1 MKKYELKY
9 TKGEDGVFCMSTVE
23 NPATKTQ
30 LVMFESQEEDALFIK
45 MMIPHHEEA
54 LRMAE
59 EYDGKVSEKLQLIIN
74 SILSGQKKEIEDMK
88 SIISNEINMQF
99 QDDEKRVIY
108 SVAMRPNMLIP
119 RKDINGEPAMVFYSE
134 ETVNDLQQN
143 FFKNNSHN
151 GATINHDKNVRKDM
165 YAFESWIVQDP
176 EKDKATSL
184 GLQVQ
189 KGDWVLAQKVDNPEV
204 WEDIK
209 KGKLTGFSIEAY
221 LEPVLTQNEIEM
233 TKEEVDARIK
243 AVIQMTAEEDAAA
256 AKKKEEEDAAEKM
269 KMEGEGTPPAM
280 TPEEI
285 QKKLDELT
293 TENVALKAKL
303 AEYEVKEIDMSVEI
317 AAAKKVAVEMG
328 AELAKGIKPNSG
340 ASEKKYEEMSNV
352 EKAKF
357 NRGK

>member
-30 LVMFESQEEDALFIK
+30 LVMFDDE
-45 MMIPHHEEA
+45 
-54 LRMAE
+54 
-59 EYDGKVSEKLQLIIN
+59 
-74 SILSGQKKEIEDMK
+74 MK
-88 SIISNEINMQF
+88 AMKF

-151 GATINHDKNVRKDM
+151 GATINHDKNLRKDM

-189 KGDWVLAQKVDNPEV
+189 KGDWVMAQKVDNPEA

-221 LEPVLTQNEIEM
+221 LEPVLTNENIEM
-233 TKEEVDARIK
+233 TQEEIDARIK
-243 AVIQMTAEEDAAA
+243 KILMESQLGKEYAVGE
-256 AKKKEEEDAAEKM
+256 KKYYID
-269 KMEGEGTPPAM
+269 KMEVGGKITDAEGVAIPNAEIEVEKWKIKTDENGVITESVQEIENEGEDLQKIIDEKET
-280 TPEEI
+280 EI
-285 QKKLDELT
+285 
-293 TENVALKAKL
+293 VALKAKV
-303 AEYEVKEIDMSVEI
+303 AELEGKKTEMSAEL

-328 AELAKGIKPNSG
+328 EELAKGIKPNGTHS
-340 ASEKKYEEMSNV
+340 KKYEEMSNV
-352 EKAKF
+352 EKVKF
-357 NRGK
+357 NRGKL